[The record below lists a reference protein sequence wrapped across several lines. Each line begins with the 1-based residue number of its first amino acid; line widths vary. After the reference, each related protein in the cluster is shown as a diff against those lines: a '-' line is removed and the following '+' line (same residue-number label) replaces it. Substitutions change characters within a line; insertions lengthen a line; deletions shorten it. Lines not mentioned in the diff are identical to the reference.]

1 LLNLTPSTNPKD
13 FNLTVFITKMILT
26 SLKLNKIL
34 SLDPKSFFSS
44 LEKKLNKLLKAPIR
58 ILEKKRKNIQVIMKT

>member
-26 SLKLNKIL
+26 SLKSNKIL